1 MSSSG
6 PEALIVS
13 NIIENYPGRKSD
25 IPHTSF
31 YDLGDRIREALKHVG
46 PQQ

>member
-13 NIIENYPGRKSD
+13 KLIKKYPGGQSD

-31 YDLGDRIREALKHVG
+31 YGLGDHIRQTLANVG
-46 PQQ
+46 PEL